1 MTDQAQVA
9 QREAELARVKAPIT
23 ADQIAA
29 AEAKLASLIEE
40 RASLEGKVARTE
52 LRMPFDGNILTLHLK
67 DKTNTFLEKG
77 VPLAVLEDTGF
88 VTIEIAVSEADIRYV
103 RMGSPVR
110 ARAVSFFDDREFQ
123 GTVTLID
130 RNVTAQ
136 STGNVIKVIATID
149 NREGLLKTGMAGRAK
164 IAGEDMP
171 VWKAFSLGIVRFFE
185 IQVWSWLP

>member
-1 MTDQAQVA
+1 
-9 QREAELARVKAPIT
+9 
-23 ADQIAA
+23 
-29 AEAKLASLIEE
+29 
-40 RASLEGKVARTE
+40 
-52 LRMPFDGNILTLHLK
+52 MPFDGNILTLHLK
-67 DKTNTFLEKG
+67 DKINTFLEKG
-77 VPLAVLEDTGF
+77 APLAVLEDTGY
-88 VTIEIAVSEADIRYV
+88 VTIEIGVSEADIRYV
-103 RMGSPVR
+103 KMGAPVR

-123 GTVTLID
+123 GKVTLID
-130 RNVTAQ
+130 RNVTTQ